1 MFCILRVVFKL
12 HKYVYLLDLWNLLR
26 SGGASAY
33 KLYAQEEKEN
43 YKQILAIYML
53 KFLGEMFWYLWL
65 TLKYILKRWIDRK
78 MDNYTTHQIK

>member
-12 HKYVYLLDLWNLLR
+12 HKYVYLLDLLKWLR
-26 SGGASAY
+26 SVCFTAY

-53 KFLGEMFWYLWL
+53 KFLGEMF
-65 TLKYILKRWIDRK
+65 
-78 MDNYTTHQIK
+78 